1 MNLRALLII
10 LGLGVLVLG
19 AIIGMYALSDSA
31 PDEPEM
37 TGKLSTK
44 GIELEK
50 VYKELQAEWK
60 KHEPEFKD
68 KKNVERLNSINVG
81 FTALLAAV
89 KEHIKNSKSDE
100 KVTPTEREALPR
112 LEASVEASSQIPNVF
127 LMWQIN
133 SVLVTDVH
141 WQKAKEWGNT
151 ANKEWESWK
160 SMTRTLSR

>member
-1 MNLRALLII
+1 MNIKALVVI
-10 LGLGVLVLG
+10 LGLGLLAFG
-19 AIIGMYALSDSA
+19 AVVGMYSMSGSVG
-31 PDEPEM
+31 DEPGKE
-37 TGKLSTK
+37 GKLSVK

-50 VYKELQAEWK
+50 AYSDLQAEWK
-60 KHEPEFKD
+60 KHEKEFTD
-68 KKNVERLNSINVG
+68 KKNVEALNQINVG

-89 KEHIKNSKSDE
+89 KEHINKSKADE
-100 KVTPTEREALPR
+100 KVTATEREALPR

-133 SVLVTDVH
+133 SVLVTDAH

-151 ANKEWESWK
+151 ANKEWESWR